1 MESDRFHRVMHIFG
15 EALALPDSQ
24 RGVYLDQAAE
34 GDADLRHQVER
45 MLALDAAPEASF
57 GGRGE
62 GMYML
67 AEQIALQEE
76 SRGGGSSVTSP
87 DGAFANTVSAQGVPV
102 LQGRYRILRKIGE
115 GGMGVV
121 YEAEQLRPR
130 RTVALKAIRPG
141 IASRDTLRRFEYEA
155 HVLGR
160 LQHPN
165 IAQIYDAGAADETR
179 LDQAF
184 FAMEFING
192 LPLTEHAKVHM
203 LSVRDKLALLCK
215 VCDAVHHAHQRG
227 VIHRDLK
234 PSNILVNEIGEPKI
248 LDFGVAQTESDPTLT
263 TMHTIPG
270 QLVGTL
276 AYMSPEQVL
285 GDPSGVDHG
294 TDIYALGVIL
304 YQLLTGT
311 LPHDLTRCSLP
322 RAAQVIREEEPK
334 SLGEHDRLLRGD
346 LDLIVKTAMAKD
358 RTQRYRSAAELAED
372 MRRFLDG
379 RPVLARQESAI
390 QGLRRQV
397 RQYRAGVA
405 LGLAACM
412 VLTAAA
418 LYGFIQRARER
429 AANRAAESALA
440 LAEEAEDRANRE
452 AESLRES
459 LYRSTIG
466 FAHAAYLNKSLGR
479 MRKLLDSAPEDLRQ
493 WEWHYLQGLTNTS
506 FREVTA
512 HIPSNARMAVA
523 TAAPVAVTMSQTGPV
538 RVWNL
543 TTGEELASCTRTGLE
558 TWIAI
563 NPEGTMAAIGAAGEV
578 EIVELATCRARA
590 VIQLD
595 VSHIRTASFDRA
607 GQRLAVVGSEAAV
620 FDAQQSM
627 QSLWRATDVPVLH
640 TMQWSPDGSVL
651 IAGALDGQ
659 VLMFDAATGERL
671 WGRSGHSQ
679 AVRSF
684 SFHPNGIHV
693 ASAGNDSMV
702 YVWNVATGDRVVAL
716 QPHENKILALTYS
729 LDGRYLLS
737 GGTDSSIQITD
748 TETYERVGQL
758 MGHEWTIL
766 ELGINIAN
774 GQLISHCR
782 GGELRWWEIDDAAG
796 LRDRMR
802 LGRSVVAV
810 AMNESGTRTAIAP
823 RSQGFKV
830 IDAVTRRELW
840 TETDIGVVMHGLTF
854 GSDDR
859 LFASCHDRLVR
870 CYDGASGSLLWQSTV
885 LDAPPTHSE
894 LSPARRTLAVGG
906 RDGFVRIFES
916 DTGAHISTLGEGLSA
931 VLGLQWIDDDHILLC
946 DERGQLQR
954 WSVRQQTL
962 LARHQAHDTI
972 VYQIVLLNDGQSCVT
987 ASEDGFARIWNLD
1000 SFALEGELKGHYG
1013 AIYSLA
1019 ANSDG
1024 SRIATGG
1031 FDNVVRVWDAR
1042 TKEELLTLTGHT
1054 MSVTHLSFSADGN
1067 TLLSANDDGTVR
1079 WWHARRAT
1087 SR

>member
-1 MESDRFHRVMHIFG
+1 MEADRFHRVMHIFG
-15 EALALPDSQ
+15 EALALPDAQ

-34 GDADLRHQVER
+34 GDADLRRQVER
-45 MLALDAAPEASF
+45 MLALDASPEASF

-67 AEQIALQEE
+67 AEQIALKDE
-76 SRGGGSSVTSP
+76 SRGGGSSVMLP
-87 DGAFANTVSAQGVPV
+87 DGPFANTFSAQGVPV

-141 IASRDTLRRFEYEA
+141 VASRDTLKRFEYEA

-203 LSVRDKLALLCK
+203 LSVREKLALLCK
-215 VCDAVHHAHQRG
+215 VCDAIHHAHQRG

-358 RTQRYRSAAELAED
+358 RTERYRSASELAED

-390 QGLRRQV
+390 HGLRRQV
-397 RQYRAGVA
+397 RQYRAGVG
-405 LGLAACM
+405 LGLAACV

-429 AANRAAESALA
+429 AANHAAAQALV
-440 LAEEAEDRANRE
+440 LAEQAEARANRE
-452 AESLRES
+452 ADSLRES

-479 MRKLLDSAPEDLRQ
+479 MRKLLESAPEDLRQ
-493 WEWHYLQGLTNTS
+493 WEWRYLHGLTNSS
-506 FREVTA
+506 FRKAVA
-512 HIPSNARMAVA
+512 HIPSNARMSFAS
-523 TAAPVAVTMSQTGPV
+523 AAPVAVTMSQIGAV

-543 TTGEELASCTRTGLE
+543 TTGEAVVFCTRTGQE
-558 TWIAI
+558 TWIAV
-563 NPEGTMAAIGAAGEV
+563 NPEGTMAAIGAMGEV
-578 EIVELATCRARA
+578 EIVDLATCRARA
-590 VIQLD
+590 VSQLD
-595 VSHIRTASFDRA
+595 VGSIRSASFDPTGRW
-607 GQRLAVVGSEAAV
+607 LAVVGSEAAV
-620 FDAQQSM
+620 YDAQQSM
-627 QSLWRATDVPVLH
+627 QLLWRAADVPFLH
-640 TMQWSPDGSVL
+640 TMEWSPDGSVF

-659 VLMFDAATGERL
+659 VLMFDGATGEQL
-671 WGRSGHSQ
+671 WSRSGHSQ

-684 SFHPNGIHV
+684 SFHPSGVHV
-693 ASAGNDSMV
+693 ASAGNDSML

-716 QPHENKILALTYS
+716 QPHENKILAVTYS

-758 MGHEWTIL
+758 MGHEWTIVD
-766 ELGINIAN
+766 LGVNVAN
-774 GQLISHCR
+774 GQLISMCR
-782 GGELRWWEIDDAAG
+782 GGELRWWQLEDAAG
-796 LRDRMR
+796 LRDRMKIGR
-802 LGRSVVAV
+802 LVTTA
-810 AMNESGTRTAIAP
+810 AMNQDGTLAAIAP
-823 RSQGFKV
+823 RPKGLTV
-830 IDAVTRRELW
+830 IDAATRRELW
-840 TETDIGVVMHGLTF
+840 TETEVGAVMHGLTF

-859 LFASCHDRLVR
+859 LFVSSLDRFVR
-870 CYDGASGSLLWQSTV
+870 CYDAANGSLLWKSVAIDGPLTQG
-885 LDAPPTHSE
+885 E
-894 LSPARRTLAVGG
+894 LSPDRRTLAVGS
-906 RDGFVRIFES
+906 RDGFARFFES
-916 DTGAHISTLGEGLSA
+916 DTGAHVGTLGEGLSA
-931 VLGLQWIDDDHILLC
+931 VLGVQWIDGDQILLC

-954 WSVRQQTL
+954 WSVRQRTL
-962 LARHQAHDTI
+962 LARHQAHDNI
-972 VYQIVLLNDGQSCVT
+972 VYQVVLLNDGRSCATV
-987 ASEDGFARIWNLD
+987 SEDGLARIWNLE

-1013 AIYSLA
+1013 AIYALA
-1019 ANSDG
+1019 VSPDG
-1024 SRIATGG
+1024 SRIVTGG
-1031 FDNVVRVWDAR
+1031 FDNLVRVWDR
-1042 TKEELLTLTGHT
+1042 HTNEELLTLTGHT
-1054 MSVTHLSFSADGN
+1054 MSVTHLCFSADGH
-1067 TLLSANDDGTVR
+1067 TLLSTNDDGTVR
-1079 WWHARRAT
+1079 WWNAPPVSVR
-1087 SR
+1087 